1 MKPGLRMMNGLMR
14 FTTSYFS
21 LTEKCAGWR
30 MQEKRTN
37 QKINLQAA
45 EAQYQKHKKAH
56 RYQKNKDF

>member
-1 MKPGLRMMNGLMR
+1 
-14 FTTSYFS
+14 
-21 LTEKCAGWR
+21 